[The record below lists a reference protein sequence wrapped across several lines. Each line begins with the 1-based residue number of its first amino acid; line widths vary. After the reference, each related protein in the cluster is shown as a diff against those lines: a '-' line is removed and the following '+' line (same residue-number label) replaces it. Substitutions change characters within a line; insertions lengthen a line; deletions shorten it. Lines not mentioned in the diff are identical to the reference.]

1 MAWEGITAWEAL
13 LVSVT
18 LSAEM
23 VMAHTRATPAETDSL
38 AVQIVEL
45 TVPDFEASV
54 HVTCA
59 CLLNPLYCTFLRSA
73 VHYFISALPE
83 PRYHPEHIAAGW

>member
-1 MAWEGITAWEAL
+1 
-13 LVSVT
+13 
-18 LSAEM
+18 M

-54 HVTCA
+54 HV
-59 CLLNPLYCTFLRSA
+59 L
-73 VHYFISALPE
+73 VHVS
-83 PRYHPEHIAAGW
+83 